1 MSLIREAAM
10 VEEAVIEVI
19 TRERKCAPEDV
30 TMETRL
36 SQLGI
41 DSLQAITILYELEER
56 FGIEIPNELMENL
69 ETVGDIT
76 ACLNKIRQ
84 ESKKD

>member
-1 MSLIREAAM
+1 MIEAA
-10 VEEAVIEVI
+10 VVEVI

-30 TMETRL
+30 SMETRL
-36 SQLGI
+36 SDLGI

-69 ETVGDIT
+69 KTVRDIVSSIS
-76 ACLNKIRQ
+76 KIRQ
-84 ESKKD
+84 SDTK

>member
-1 MSLIREAAM
+1 MIES
-10 VEEAVIEVI
+10 AVTEVI

-30 TMETRL
+30 NMETRL
-36 SQLGI
+36 SKLGI

-69 ETVGDIT
+69 ETVSDIVSSI
-76 ACLNKIRQ
+76 NKIRQ
-84 ESKKD
+84 PDANH

>member
-1 MSLIREAAM
+1 MIES
-10 VEEAVIEVI
+10 AVVEVI

-30 TMETRL
+30 SMETRL
-36 SQLGI
+36 SELGI

-69 ETVGDIT
+69 ETVSDIVSSID
-76 ACLNKIRQ
+76 KIRQ
-84 ESKKD
+84 PDAHL